1 MEVDMRTVVKLV
13 KIIAEDEIEPKLLHD
28 LEAIGVKGYT
38 LSTVR
43 GKGLHRFRGSEWEGE
58 NVQIETLVS
67 EELAEEIL
75 RLLEEEY
82 FAHFSVT
89 AFVQDALVVR
99 GQKYT

>member
-1 MEVDMRTVVKLV
+1 MRTVVKLV

-38 LSTVR
+38 FSTVR

-67 EELAEEIL
+67 EELAEKIL
-75 RLLEEEY
+75 HLLEAEY
-82 FAHFSVT
+82 FSHFSVT
-89 AFVQDALVVR
+89 AYVQDALVVR
-99 GQKYT
+99 GEKYT